1 MFFLG
6 LDMRHYKLNK
16 GKGVQ
21 FRAIWDQRKEKR
33 RKREKENA
41 RKRGRTVEKTLPW
54 AETETET
61 EAAIN
66 MYLHMPRSSK

>member
-21 FRAIWDQRKEKR
+21 FRAIWDQLKEKR
-33 RKREKENA
+33 RKREKQMQ
-41 RKRGRTVEKTLPW
+41 EK
-54 AETETET
+54 EEEQ
-61 EAAIN
+61 
-66 MYLHMPRSSK
+66 